1 MKFRSA
7 HIFFSVL
14 LMQFVFAAHAET
26 AASQPVTH
34 GACALLKAEDLTKLL
49 GANPVSSSKKGAC
62 TWAVSG
68 KPNKLITTK
77 FPEEGMAAEMA
88 YYNAEKNAS
97 KGGQVISVS
106 GLGDKGFARLNKIGV
121 VLITIKNGKLLQMIY
136 ATGAEG
142 TEKDLDALK
151 PVATKAIATF

>member
-1 MKFRSA
+1 MKFQSA
-7 HIFFSVL
+7 HIYFSVL
-14 LMQFVFAAHAET
+14 LMQFAFAAHAET
-26 AASQPVTH
+26 AAPQPAAH

-49 GANPVSSSKKGAC
+49 GSTPVSSSKKGAC
-62 TWAVSG
+62 TWEVSG

-97 KGGQVISVS
+97 KGGPIISLN

-121 VLITIKNGKLLQMIY
+121 VLITIKNGKLLQVIY
-136 ATGAEG
+136 ATGSEG
-142 TEKDLDALK
+142 TEKDVDALK
-151 PVATKAIATF
+151 PVIAKAIATF